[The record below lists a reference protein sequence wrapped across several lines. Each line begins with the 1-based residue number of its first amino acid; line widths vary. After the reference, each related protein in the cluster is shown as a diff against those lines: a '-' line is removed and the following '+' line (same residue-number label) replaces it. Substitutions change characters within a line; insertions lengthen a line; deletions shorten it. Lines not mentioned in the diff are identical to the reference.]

1 MKSAT
6 NWFSF
11 TRLPFSEHRKA
22 QRMKGPL
29 IVAYYWDGA
38 APKSHTIQ
46 DISSTGFYLVTKERW
61 LPGTMVTMTLQRTD
75 IGLGHPG
82 TPSHIAVVSKVV
94 RLSED
99 GVAFAFVPLDS
110 HPGDLKSKP
119 VDKKGLH
126 RFVEQLK
133 SDASR
138 AAIRRIEAMLKSKL
152 LRQNSDS
159 AIAWEQT
166 L

>member
-1 MKSAT
+1 
-6 NWFSF
+6 
-11 TRLPFSEHRKA
+11 
-22 QRMKGPL
+22 
-29 IVAYYWDGA
+29 
-38 APKSHTIQ
+38 
-46 DISSTGFYLVTKERW
+46 
-61 LPGTMVTMTLQRTD
+61 
-75 IGLGHPG
+75 
-82 TPSHIAVVSKVV
+82 VVSKVI
-94 RLSED
+94 RLGEE
-99 GVAFAFVPLDS
+99 GVAFTFVPLDS

-138 AAIRRIEAMLKSKL
+138 AAIARIEAMLKSKL
-152 LRQNSDS
+152 WRQNSDS